1 MLKSTVLTTIAIL
14 MIATSLI
21 GQRDIQVTLP
31 FHLHIGATL
40 AKEEEDSLP
49 DWGQNVGSSFVF
61 QAGIG
66 FKYKQAY
73 GIDLLG
79 QFNLTNY
86 NFLSG
91 DSTYSVS
98 NFAKGLG
105 IFPYFNIPLKKE
117 KKSFLQVGCSMGQL
131 YQTADQLRK
140 SEYDM
145 LFSTSSTTHTRPYF
159 IPSISITGFRP
170 RSSFSVGINYAIFEN
185 QQPLLRTYMLK
196 SNGKKD
202 AYSGSGD
209 YLGLQLRYSLTI
221 AGHAEPKHKTVAP
234 LENAEIYYQR
244 DYKIEKEFSTPSK
257 NVIITVFD
265 NGEMDNDTI
274 SVMVNGEY
282 ILTHFELTKAKKR
295 IKLRLHEG
303 ENEIIFLA
311 ENEGRVPPNTA
322 TCELKSRFRKT
333 AILVTT
339 EDFQNVSIPIW
350 VGPNGHVQNE

>member
-1 MLKSTVLTTIAIL
+1 MLKSIFLTFSAIIL
-14 MIATSLI
+14 IATSLI
-21 GQRDIQVTLP
+21 GQRDMQVTLP
-31 FHLHIGATL
+31 FHLHVGAAL
-40 AKEEEDSLP
+40 AEVNQDSLP
-49 DWGQNVGSSFVF
+49 DWAQSVGNSFVF
-61 QAGIG
+61 QTGLG

-73 GIDLLG
+73 GVDLLS
-79 QFNLTNY
+79 QFNLTTY
-86 NFLSG
+86 NFQTG
-91 DSTYSVS
+91 DSSYSVS
-98 NFAKGLG
+98 NFAVGLG
-105 IFPYFNIPLKKE
+105 LFPYFNIPLKKE

-131 YQTADQLRK
+131 YQTADDIEK
-140 SEYDM
+140 NEYN
-145 LFSTSSTTHTRPYF
+145 LQFITSSERHVRPYI

-170 RSSFSVGINYAIFEN
+170 RSSFSVGANFAFFEN
-185 QQPLLRTYMLK
+185 EQPLLRTIIRN
-196 SNGKKD
+196 SNGKQD
-202 AYSGSGD
+202 VYIPSGN
-209 YLGLQLRYSLTI
+209 YLALQLRYSFTLV
-221 AGHAEPKHKTVAP
+221 GQQEPKHKTTAP
-234 LENAEIYYQR
+234 LENAELYYQR

-350 VGPNGHVQNE
+350 VGPDGHVQNE